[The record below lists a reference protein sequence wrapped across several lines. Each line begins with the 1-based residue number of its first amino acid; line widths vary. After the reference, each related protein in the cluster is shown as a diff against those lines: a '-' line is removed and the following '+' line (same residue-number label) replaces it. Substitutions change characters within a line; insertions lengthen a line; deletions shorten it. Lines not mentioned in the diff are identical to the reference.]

1 MFVYLPLDAHP
12 DARGGVVDLDELFD
26 LVRAVARLDEGSD
39 RAGCE
44 KLTRL
49 RAWCDSREV
58 RAGRVLVQE
67 CAYPE
72 KVMADAARSSLRDA
86 RKVMERATTLDEVP
100 SFECAMAAGQVGAAH
115 LDVVGTALRQ
125 FDGEERRELATRL
138 DRLVGVASVAT
149 PDEWARRVRAEIQ
162 KVDDDDGE
170 KRHARQRAAMRL
182 SSRVDRVTG
191 MGKLWASLDPL
202 SFVKVSN
209 RIDALVEAL
218 FAEQTPEG
226 CPSDPIEKQAY
237 LRALA
242 FVALCE
248 GRGAAMARPE
258 FTIVIDTRSLDDKGR
273 PVIDWGLPVDVPPS
287 VLADLFDD
295 ADVEAVIVRGGAVLH
310 APGRLDLGRTTRLA
324 NRWQRRALRALYPS
338 CAIPDCPVRFSLCK
352 VHHVKWW
359 RHGGRTDLEN
369 LLAVCVRHHTAIHHE
384 GWQVELA
391 TDRTLTVTLPDRT
404 VMTTGPPARAA

>member
-1 MFVYLPLDAHP
+1 M
-12 DARGGVVDLDELFD
+12 DLDEVCE
-26 LVRAVARLDEGSD
+26 LVRAVTLLDDGSD
-39 RAGCE
+39 RAEITAGFQ

-58 RAGRVLVQE
+58 KAGRLLVRE

-86 RKVMERATTLDEVP
+86 KRVIDRAAALAEVP
-100 SFECAMAAGQVGAAH
+100 SFEPAMAAGQVGAAH
-115 LDVVGTALRQ
+115 VDVVGTALRQ
-125 FDGEERRELATRL
+125 FDGAERREIATRL

-149 PDEWARRVRAEIQ
+149 PDEWARRVRAEIE

-202 SFVKVSN
+202 SYVKVSN

-218 FAEQTPEG
+218 FAERAPEG
-226 CPSDPIEKQAY
+226 CPSDPVEKQAY

-248 GRGAAMARPE
+248 GRGAAMSRPE
-258 FTIVIDTRSLDDKGR
+258 FTVLIDTRSLDDEGR
-273 PVIDWGLPVDVPPS
+273 PVVDWGLPVDVPPS
-287 VLADLFDD
+287 VLADLAGD
-295 ADVEAVIVRGGAVLH
+295 ADIEAVIVRGGAVLH
-310 APGRLDLGRTTRLA
+310 APGRLDLGRSTRLA
-324 NRWQRRALRALYPS
+324 NRWQRRALRALYAT
-338 CAIPDCPVRFSLCK
+338 CAIPDCPVRFDKCK
-352 VHHVKWW
+352 VHHVRWW
-359 RHGGRTDLEN
+359 RRGGRTDLEN
-369 LLAVCVRHHTAIHHE
+369 LLPVCVRHHHAIHDE
-384 GWQVELA
+384 GWHVELA
-391 TDRTLTVTLPDRT
+391 PDRTLTVTLPDRT